1 VTWLLLLF
9 TAAWARA
16 AAPETFLH
24 DLDAFKEKS
33 PAIRTQAERLNA
45 ASYRALSR
53 SLHWTPDINLS
64 VSRNERR
71 AQANV
76 SSQDL
81 SFRESTDLLAVGG
94 RVNLFRGF
102 SDAKS
107 ATAAKLQKESAG
119 LLVENENLNVELEG
133 ARLIFGS
140 LYLKEALDAQR
151 EQLRLREAA
160 LRIGRER
167 YKQGKIPLQEVT
179 TVEVDL
185 ADLRTKLRQA
195 ELQVEENLVGLRNL
209 FVDSFQTTAWPFAK
223 GQQLNL
229 GDLAS
234 PLLRSLRLEE
244 EAAKKNEQAARLL
257 HLPSIDLNLN
267 YQLYPLRSLDN
278 KELLGSLTFTLPI
291 WNRFETV
298 AATAEARAAAAQAAA
313 QAATRGREEGLR
325 RDYLKK
331 KVALSVAN
339 VEEAEKNLQRSEGLY
354 QTMLR
359 SFQLGRI
366 SANDLQIEQE
376 RRIRVLLSLAES
388 RQSFHES
395 LMEACALWG
404 NLARNCFL

>member
-1 VTWLLLLF
+1 VTWLFLLWSVI
-9 TAAWARA
+9 AQA
-16 AAPETFLH
+16 AAPESFLR

-53 SLHWTPDINLS
+53 SLHWTPDLNLS
-64 VSRNERR
+64 VSKNERR

-81 SFRESTDLLAVGG
+81 AFRESTDLLSVGG

-107 ATAAKLQKESAG
+107 ASAAKLQKESAG

-133 ARLIFGS
+133 ARLIFAS

-151 EQLRLREAA
+151 EQIKLREEA
-160 LRIGRER
+160 LRIARER
-167 YKQGKIPLQEVT
+167 YKQGKIPLQEST

-195 ELQVEENLVGLRNL
+195 ELEVEDNLVSLKNL
-209 FVDSFQTTAWPFAK
+209 FVDTFQTTAWPFAK
-223 GQQLNL
+223 GQRLNL

-267 YQLYPLRSLDN
+267 YQLYPLSSFDN
-278 KELLGSLTFTLPI
+278 KEWLGSLSLTLPL

-298 AATAEARAAAAQAAA
+298 AATAEARAAAAQASA
-313 QAATRGREEGLR
+313 QAATRAREESLR
-325 RDYLKK
+325 REFLKK
-331 KVALSVAN
+331 KVSISVAN
-339 VEEAEKNLQRSEGLY
+339 VEEAEKNLQRSETLY

-366 SANDLQIEQE
+366 SANDLQLEQE

-388 RQSFHES
+388 RRSFHES